1 MTTAQSLLLVL
12 ALATLSL
19 SPASAFAPRNTPAT
33 AFTRPL
39 IATAPVRRTVVFAN
53 DNNVPTTERT
63 EATTT
68 TSSSSSSSS
77 SSNSSSVNE
86 SNAMQAAVE
95 EKKENN
101 NLMRKIKDAG
111 VAGAISLGI
120 WEGLFWCF
128 SIPVAL
134 IGYQQLTG
142 HWPNLSD
149 KEDLAK
155 LGAEAFA
162 FVNFARFAVPL
173 RVGLALSTTPWVQE
187 NIVNTFGNKKEE
199 ELERPEIEMT
209 EQESNSLKN

>member
-63 EATTT
+63 EATT
-68 TSSSSSSSS
+68 SSS
-77 SSNSSSVNE
+77 SSSVNE

-187 NIVNTFGNKKEE
+187 NIVDKFGKREE
-199 ELERPEIEMT
+199 EKDEDIPLPEVKMDKEIKEA
-209 EQESNSLKN
+209 E